1 MNAKSKVVESYKEE
15 SKDVFNKRF
24 GVIFNGE
31 DNLKPTIIE
40 NIIKSSPTAFQCA
53 WLYERF
59 LGGAG
64 FEVDLS
70 KVNLSNGVL
79 PYSPNKLLFD
89 SCNPLSRHQGFFM
102 HVQYNANYEK
112 HSFKLIPYSMCRL
125 GKKDSAEYIGK
136 ILVSPKGWGKDLK
149 KDEVKVYDVYNPRPE
164 VIQAQVDK
172 AGGWHNYNGQ
182 IFFFKFSSNTTYPES
197 LIETAFD
204 FADTEHQLGKFYSG
218 TTRRGFTD
226 VTIIRHRKFDNKTDE
241 NNFDENV
248 KKVTGFENA
257 SSTLVVEDDWDDE
270 REKTGNFKFD
280 QIKNDVRSE
289 KFAHF
294 ESSSA
299 NFIRKAFKNIP
310 PQLVDYVAGK
320 LGNTSGED
328 LIKAQS
334 VYNAIISRDQE
345 DLELAFAELFRNY
358 KNDINPSGNW
368 TIRQYSLLDDGTVNY
383 GQGVDITKTSSDPQV
398 PTEDQLAQKEIRAAQ
413 AQLRGSVGGV
423 TSILAIQASVSA
435 ETTSYDAGVAMLE
448 NIFGYSNDV
457 AKRMLGAPKVIDTTN
472 TDNNATQPTN

>member
-1 MNAKSKVVESYKEE
+1 MKAKSKVVDSYKEE
-15 SKDVFNKRF
+15 DKEIFNKRF
-24 GVIFNGE
+24 GVIFNGD

-40 NIIKSSPTAFQCA
+40 NLINSSPTAFQCA

-64 FEVDLS
+64 FEVDMS
-70 KVNLSNGVL
+70 AINLSNGVL

-89 SCNPLSRHQGFFM
+89 ACGPLSRHQGFFM

-112 HSFKLIPYSMCRL
+112 HSYKLFPYMLCRV
-125 GKKDSAEYIGK
+125 GKKDSKEYFGK
-136 ILVSPKGWGKDLK
+136 VALSPKGWGRDLK
-149 KDEVKVYDVYNPRPE
+149 KEDVKVYDVYNPRHE
-164 VIQAQVDK
+164 VIQAQVDA
-172 AGGWHNYNGQ
+172 AGGWQNYAGQ
-182 IFFFKFSSNTTYPES
+182 VFFFKFSSISTYPKS
-197 LIETAFD
+197 LVETAFD
-204 FADTEHQLGKFYSG
+204 FADTESQLGKYYSG

-226 VTIIRHRKFDNKTDE
+226 TNIIRHRKFDDKKDQDE
-241 NNFDENV
+241 FDENV
-248 KKVTGFENA
+248 KKVSGFENA
-257 SSTLVVEDDWDDE
+257 SSTLILQDDWDDE

-280 QIKNDVRSE
+280 TIKNEVRAE

-294 ESSSA
+294 ETSSA

-345 DLELAFAELFRNY
+345 DLELAFAELFKNY
-358 KNDINPSGNW
+358 KANINPSGKW
-368 TIRQYSLLDDGTVNY
+368 TIKQYSLLDDGTVNY
-383 GQGVDITKTSSDPQV
+383 GQGVDASQNSGAPQ
-398 PTEDQLAQKEIRAAQ
+398 PQSEEQLAQKEIRAAQ

-423 TSILAIQASVSA
+423 TAILEIQKSVASG
-435 ETTSYDAGVAMLE
+435 TTTNESGVAMLE
-448 NIFGYSNDV
+448 NIFGYSNEV
-457 AKRMLGAPKVIDTTN
+457 AKQILGEPKIIAPTN
-472 TDNNATQPTN
+472 TDTNGSQPTN

>member
-1 MNAKSKVVESYKEE
+1 MKSKVVEIYKQEKSE
-15 SKDVFNKRF
+15 IYNKRF

-31 DNLKPTIIE
+31 DNFKPTIVE
-40 NIIKSSPTAFQCA
+40 NLIDSSPTAFQCA

-70 KVNLSNGVL
+70 KINISDGVL

-89 SCNPLSRHQGFFM
+89 SCQPLSRHQGFFM
-102 HVQYNANYEK
+102 HVGYNANYEK
-112 HSFKLIPYSMCRL
+112 DSYKLIPYTMCRV
-125 GKKDSAEYIGK
+125 GKKDSKNYSGK
-136 ILVSPKGWGKDLK
+136 ILVSHKGWGKDLK
-149 KDEVKVYDVYNPRPE
+149 KEDVIAFDVYNPRPE
-164 VIQAQVDK
+164 VIQTQVDA
-172 AGGWHNYNGQ
+172 AGGWHNYSGQ
-182 IFFFKFSSNTTYPES
+182 IFFFKFPSSSVYPRS
-197 LIETAFD
+197 LVETAYT
-204 FADTEHQLGKFYSG
+204 FADTEHQLGLYYNGTARSG
-218 TTRRGFTD
+218 FENI
-226 VTIIRHRKFDNKTDE
+226 TIVRHRKFESADDKRD
-241 NNFDENV
+241 FDENLS
-248 KKVTGFENA
+248 KVSGFEN
-257 SSTLVVEDDWDDE
+257 SSKKLVVEDDWDDE

-280 QIKNDVRSE
+280 TIKNDVKADKYS
-289 KFAHF
+289 HF
-294 ESSSA
+294 EESSA

-358 KNDINPSGNW
+358 KDNINPTNNW

-383 GQGVDITKTSSDPQV
+383 GQGVDITKNSTDPQV
-398 PTEDQLAQKEIRAAQ
+398 ATEEQLAQKEIRAAQ

-423 TSILAIQASVSA
+423 TAILEIQKSVA
-435 ETTSYDAGVAMLE
+435 DQTTSYDAAVAMLE

-457 AKRMLGAPKVIDTTN
+457 AKRMLGEPKPTVDATN
-472 TDNNATQPTN
+472 TNQNGATNK

>member
-1 MNAKSKVVESYKEE
+1 MNSKSKVVESYKEE
-15 SKDVFNKRF
+15 SKDIYNKRF

-31 DNLKPTIIE
+31 DNLKPTIVENLIE
-40 NIIKSSPTAFQCA
+40 SSPTAFQCA

-89 SCNPLSRHQGFFM
+89 SCQPLSRHQGFFM

-112 HSFKLIPYSMCRL
+112 DSYKLIPFTMCRV
-125 GKKDSAEYIGK
+125 GKKDSKDYFGK
-136 ILVSPKGWGKDLK
+136 IVVSPKGWGRDLK
-149 KDEVKVYDVYNPRPE
+149 KEDVKVYNVYNPRPE
-164 VIQAQVDK
+164 VIQAQVDE
-172 AGGWHNYNGQ
+172 AGGWHNYAGQ
-182 IFFFKFSSNTTYPES
+182 IFFFKFSSVSTYPKS
-197 LIETAFD
+197 LIEPAFD
-204 FADTEHQLGKFYSG
+204 FAHTENKLGKYYSS
-218 TTRRGFTD
+218 TTEGGFVDTL
-226 VTIIRHRKFDNKTDE
+226 IARHRKFDDKKDQDQ
-241 NNFDENV
+241 FDQNLKDV
-248 KKVTGFENA
+248 RGFDNS
-257 SSTLVVEDDWDDE
+257 SSTLIVEDDWDDE
-270 REKTGNFKFD
+270 RDQTGNFKFD
-280 QIKNDVRSE
+280 LLKSDVRAE

-358 KNDINPSGNW
+358 KDNINPNGTW

-383 GQGVDITKTSSDPQV
+383 GQGVDASKNSGAPQPLSD
-398 PTEDQLAQKEIRAAQ
+398 DQLAAKEIRTAQ
-413 AQLRGSVGGV
+413 ATLRGSVGGV
-423 TSILAIQASVSA
+423 TTILAIQKSVAEKTTTFDSA
-435 ETTSYDAGVAMLE
+435 VAMLE

-457 AKRMLGAPKVIDTTN
+457 AKRMIGEPEIIEPTN
-472 TDNNATQPTN
+472 TDNNGA